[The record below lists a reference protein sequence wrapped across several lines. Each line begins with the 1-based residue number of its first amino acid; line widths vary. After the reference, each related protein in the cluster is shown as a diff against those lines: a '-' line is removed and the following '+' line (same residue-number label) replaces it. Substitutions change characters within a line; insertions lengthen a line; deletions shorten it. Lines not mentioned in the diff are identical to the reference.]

1 MLGPVRRRAGST
13 RPLFYI
19 YPLNGDRCLH
29 ALLHDRRLQTLRAA
43 PMRCH
48 LAARVPHLLGILI
61 MMCAERWVGL
71 CGTRIRPGTP
81 IDSSPSSSQQNNRAP
96 RLFSYLV
103 ALSDYSSVWVL
114 LAAFFTKLF
123 SLRTRSS
130 VHLEDRC
137 RLKWSLQLESQQI
150 SFAKSQAP
158 LEPFQRS
165 PLGEEAPP

>member
-1 MLGPVRRRAGST
+1 MELEFDLEHPS
-13 RPLFYI
+13 
-19 YPLNGDRCLH
+19 
-29 ALLHDRRLQTLRAA
+29 
-43 PMRCH
+43 
-48 LAARVPHLLGILI
+48 
-61 MMCAERWVGL
+61 
-71 CGTRIRPGTP
+71 IRP
-81 IDSSPSSSQQNNRAP
+81 PSSSQQNNRAP
-96 RLFSYLV
+96 RLFYLV
-103 ALSDYSSVWVL
+103 ALSDHSSIWVL

-150 SFAKSQAP
+150 SFVMSQAP